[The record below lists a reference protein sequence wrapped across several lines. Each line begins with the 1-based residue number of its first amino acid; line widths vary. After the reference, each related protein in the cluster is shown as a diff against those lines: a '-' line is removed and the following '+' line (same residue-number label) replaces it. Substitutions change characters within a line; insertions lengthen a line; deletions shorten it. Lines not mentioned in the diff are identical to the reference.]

1 MNLGELKNVLK
12 DVKATNVRFGGFCD
26 DYSLLPTHYQIGISE
41 NGKTICIL
49 DSPDVNG
56 IEGEVYDQTTMLNK
70 IMSLP
75 EAYNDYELF
84 LSGVEDTSESS
95 TSIVVKTIKVV
106 RFLNTPG
113 DESQIGIC
121 LLGPVRNPD
130 TTSVYY
136 TEIVIEDEKALKDSL
151 TSDEFISLLDAYFPP
166 LNGYDHL
173 FDVDD
178 DHGKVTITTYS
189 DQAHSDMLLAM
200 LDGQFSG
207 VYFRRVCLDDTE
219 SIDPCLTNDWKDK
232 YWKPYFLKVT
242 FADTRDCQTK
252 CGTHVCCSDNSEYY
266 ISLMFETESEREEF
280 IKTHRGEINE
290 DLGDKIYKWNKD
302 AIPHIMKLIIGHTW
316 IFPFRD

>member
-1 MNLGELKNVLK
+1 MNLVELKNVLK

-75 EAYNDYELF
+75 EAYNDYELV

-151 TSDEFISLLDAYFPP
+151 TSDEFISLLDAYFPT

-173 FDVDD
+173 YYLDD
-178 DHGKVTITTYS
+178 ENGKLTINSYS
-189 DQAHSDMLLAM
+189 DQAHSDMFLAM
-200 LDGQFSG
+200 LDGQYSG
-207 VYFRRVCLDDTE
+207 VYFQRTCLDGTE
-219 SIDPCLTNDWKDK
+219 SVYFTNDVESK
-232 YWKPYFLKVT
+232 YWKQYFLKIT

-252 CGTHVCCSDNSEYY
+252 CGTHVRCSDNGEYY
-266 ISLMFETESEREEF
+266 ISMMFETESEREEF

-290 DLGDKIYKWNKD
+290 DLGDKIYKWNKKVISD
-302 AIPHIMKLIIGHTW
+302 IMQFIIG
-316 IFPFRD
+316 I

>member
-1 MNLGELKNVLK
+1 MNLVELKNVLK

-130 TTSVYY
+130 TTPVYY

-151 TSDEFISLLDAYFPP
+151 TSDEFISLLDAYFPT

-173 FDVDD
+173 YYLDD
-178 DHGKVTITTYS
+178 ENGKLTINSYS
-189 DQAHSDMLLAM
+189 DQAHSDMFLAM
-200 LDGQFSG
+200 LDGQYSG
-207 VYFRRVCLDDTE
+207 VYFQRTCLDGTE
-219 SIDPCLTNDWKDK
+219 SVYFTNDVESK
-232 YWKPYFLKVT
+232 YWKQYFLKIT

-252 CGTHVCCSDNSEYY
+252 CGTHVRCSDNGEYY
-266 ISLMFETESEREEF
+266 ISMMFETESEREEF

-290 DLGDKIYKWNKD
+290 GLGDKIYKWNKD
-302 AIPHIMKLIIGHTW
+302 AIPHIMKLIIGHS
-316 IFPFRD
+316 

>member
-1 MNLGELKNVLK
+1 MNLVELKNVLK

-136 TEIVIEDEKALKDSL
+136 TEIVIEDKKAQKDSL
-151 TSDEFISLLDAYFPP
+151 MSDEFISLLDAYFPF

-173 FDVDD
+173 FNVDNEN
-178 DHGKVTITTYS
+178 GKVTITTYS

-207 VYFRRVCLDDTE
+207 VYFRRVCLDGTE
-219 SIDPCLTNDWKDK
+219 SVGPCLTNDWKDK

-252 CGTHVCCSDNSEYY
+252 CGNRVRCSDNGEYY
-266 ISLMFETESEREEF
+266 ISMMFETESEREEF
-280 IKTHRGEINE
+280 IKTHQNEINE
-290 DLGDKIYKWNKD
+290 DMGDKIYKWNRD
-302 AIPHIMKLIIGHTW
+302 LIPHIMKLIIGHT
-316 IFPFRD
+316 

>member
-1 MNLGELKNVLK
+1 MNLGELKKVLEG
-12 DVKATNVRFGGFCD
+12 VKAANVRFGGFCEE
-26 DYSLLPTHYQIGISE
+26 YCLLPEQYQLGISE
-41 NGKTICIL
+41 SGKTICIL

-56 IEGEVYDQTTMLNK
+56 IEGEVYDQTTMLSE

-75 EAYNDYELF
+75 KSYNDYDLF

-130 TTSVYY
+130 TTPVYY

-151 TSDEFISLLDAYFPP
+151 TSDEFISLLDAYFPT

-173 FDVDD
+173 YYLDD
-178 DHGKVTITTYS
+178 ENGKLTINSYS
-189 DQAHSDMLLAM
+189 DQAHSDMFLAM
-200 LDGQFSG
+200 LDGQYSG
-207 VYFRRVCLDDTE
+207 VYFQRTCLDGTE
-219 SIDPCLTNDWKDK
+219 SVYFTNDVESK
-232 YWKPYFLKVT
+232 YWKQYFLKIA

-252 CGTHVCCSDNSEYY
+252 CGTHVRCSDNGEYY
-266 ISLMFETESEREEF
+266 ISMMFETESEREEF

-290 DLGDKIYKWNKD
+290 DLGDKIYKWNKKVISD
-302 AIPHIMKLIIGHTW
+302 IMQFIIG
-316 IFPFRD
+316 I

>member
-1 MNLGELKNVLK
+1 MNLVELKNVLK

-173 FDVDD
+173 FNVDD
-178 DHGKVTITTYS
+178 DNGKVTITTYS

-207 VYFRRVCLDDTE
+207 VYFQRTCLDGTE
-219 SIDPCLTNDWKDK
+219 SVYFTNDVESK
-232 YWKPYFLKVT
+232 YWKQYFLKIT

-252 CGTHVCCSDNSEYY
+252 CGTHVRCSDNGEYY
-266 ISLMFETESEREEF
+266 ISMMFETESEREEF

-290 DLGDKIYKWNKD
+290 DLGDKIYKWNKKVISD
-302 AIPHIMKLIIGHTW
+302 IMQFIIG
-316 IFPFRD
+316 I